1 MTEDE
6 LIREIQLKNQL
17 SELDGSPVPEYDPSD
32 GMDTVEEL
40 KRYIRFLYASLQD
53 KDKENSQMRKD
64 MAEIKDELKAA
75 NRRADEE
82 AAGRQR
88 LFEKLE
94 KFMDGQKS
102 DEDEKRKLLRKIET
116 LENRLAMANEALYGG
131 SRTCSDKYS
140 GQKNEGINDGRDDF
154 DGTTKSL
161 PEGTPGPVGKNPSSD
176 EGASQNDKPAVG
188 TPDDGQENSGQ
199 QTCYHGPSRKGCT
212 YIKEVIG
219 DPIVHESAVPEGC
232 RVIKV
237 KKPRKVKTIVQR
249 LEEHHFQ
256 RLLVEYP
263 DGTRKTITAPL
274 DEEGKDILGE
284 LVPGTGITAT
294 LLSFMI
300 FNRYTMASP
309 AYREAKN
316 RYPDMDWHP
325 CRQNLLNWEDKGAIM
340 LNMLLPALKDM
351 ALEEGANVNVDE
363 TWYRYQ
369 THFGHRKTYMWC
381 LVNRKAGI
389 VIFFYEDTVDENG
402 KVHSG
407 GRRRAVLKEF
417 LGDAKIQSLQSD
429 GYNVYMYL
437 DDEMVD
443 IEHICCLAHVHN
455 KLQEA
460 KKLGYKIV
468 DFLLAQIRK
477 LYNREKL
484 YAGNP
489 DYYTPERI
497 KAARNDDYT
506 NGIVNSM
513 HENLLD
519 LIAKGEENFPD
530 KVWRALNYF
539 YNFWDQI
546 FAYRHDGEYSIDNMA
561 VERALRPLTVQ
572 RKNALFFCSHKGARN
587 SGIYNTFI
595 STCQQKCRNFRDF
608 FVDYVREWNRG
619 RRDFG
624 RSSLSRLLQDGR
636 KNLVKLA
643 FNPTTN

>member
-6 LIREIQLKNQL
+6 LIREIQLKQQL
-17 SELDGSPVPEYDPSD
+17 SELDGSQVSEYDPSD
-32 GMDTVEEL
+32 GMETVEEL
-40 KRYIRFLYASLQD
+40 KKYVRFLYASLQE
-53 KDKENSQMRKD
+53 KDRENLQMKKD
-64 MAEIKDELKAA
+64 MAEIKDNLKSA

-82 AAGRQR
+82 AASRKR
-88 LFEKLE
+88 LFDKLE
-94 KFMDGQKS
+94 RFMDEQKS
-102 DEDEKRKLLRKIET
+102 ESDKYKELERKFET
-116 LENRLAMANEALYGG
+116 LQGRYDLLCAAHYGG
-131 SRTCSDKYS
+131 SKTCSDKYS

-154 DGTTKSL
+154 DGTRESL
-161 PEGTPGPVGKNPSSD
+161 PANTPGPVGSDRDKSSSESKSDKEPSSAD
-176 EGASQNDKPAVG
+176 SHGSDNPVEEETQS
-188 TPDDGQENSGQ
+188 
-199 QTCYHGPSRKGCT
+199 CYHGPSRKGCT
-212 YIKEVIG
+212 YVKEQVGEPIKHDCVVPDG
-219 DPIVHESAVPEGC
+219 CKIV
-232 RVIKV
+232 KV
-237 KKPRKVKTIVQR
+237 YKKPRIIKTIVQR
-249 LEEHHFQ
+249 LEEHHF
-256 RLLVEYP
+256 RKIRVEYA
-263 DGTRKTITAPL
+263 DGTRKTITVPS
-274 DEEGKDILGE
+274 DEEGKEILEE

-300 FNRYTMASP
+300 FNRYIMASP

-316 RYPDMDWHP
+316 RYPDMDWHT

-340 LNMLLPALKDM
+340 LNMLLPSLKEM

-389 VIFFYEDTVDENG
+389 VIFFYEDTVDEKG
-402 KVHSG
+402 KIHSG

-417 LGDAKIQSLQSD
+417 LGDAKIKSLQSD

-460 KKLGYKIV
+460 KKLGYEIV
-468 DFLLAQIRK
+468 DFFLSQIKK
-477 LYNREKL
+477 LYKREKL
-484 YAGNP
+484 YASKP
-489 DYYTPERI
+489 DYYTPDRI
-497 KAARNDDYT
+497 KDARNDEFT

-513 HENLLD
+513 HEQLLE
-519 LIAKGEENFPD
+519 LIAKGEDYFPD

-561 VERALRPLTVQ
+561 VERAIRPLTVQ
-572 RKNALFFCSHKGARN
+572 RENGLFFCSPKGAKN

-595 STCQQKCRNFRDF
+595 STCLQKCRNFRDF
-608 FVDYVREWNRG
+608 FVDYVRAWNQG

-624 RSSLSRLLQDGR
+624 
-636 KNLVKLA
+636 NLVRLVYA
-643 FNPTTN
+643 PCA

>member
-6 LIREIQLKNQL
+6 LIREIQLKQQL
-17 SELDGSPVPEYDPSD
+17 SELDGSQVSEYDPSD
-32 GMDTVEEL
+32 GMETVEEL
-40 KRYIRFLYASLQD
+40 KKYVRFLYASLQE
-53 KDKENSQMRKD
+53 KDRENLQMKKD
-64 MAEIKDELKAA
+64 MAEIKDNLKSA

-82 AAGRQR
+82 AASRKR
-88 LFEKLE
+88 LFDKLE
-94 KFMDGQKS
+94 RFMDEQKS
-102 DEDEKRKLLRKIET
+102 ENDKYKELERKFET
-116 LENRLAMANEALYGG
+116 LQGRYDLLCAAHYGG
-131 SRTCSDKYS
+131 SKTCSDKYS

-154 DGTTKSL
+154 DGTRESL
-161 PEGTPGPVGKNPSSD
+161 PANTPGPVGSDRDKSSSEIKSDKEPSS
-176 EGASQNDKPAVG
+176 A
-188 TPDDGQENSGQ
+188 DGHDSDNPVEEDTQS
-199 QTCYHGPSRKGCT
+199 CYHGPSRKGCT
-212 YIKEVIG
+212 YVKEQVGEPIKHDCVVPDG
-219 DPIVHESAVPEGC
+219 CKIV
-232 RVIKV
+232 KV
-237 KKPRKVKTIVQR
+237 YKKPRIIKTIVQR

-256 RLLVEYP
+256 KIRVEYA
-263 DGTRKTITAPL
+263 DGTRKTITVPS
-274 DEEGKDILGE
+274 DEEGKEILEE

-300 FNRYTMASP
+300 FNRYIMASP

-316 RYPDMDWHP
+316 RYPDMDWHT

-340 LNMLLPALKDM
+340 LNMLLPSLKEM

-389 VIFFYEDTVDENG
+389 VIFFYEDTVDEKG
-402 KVHSG
+402 KIHSG

-417 LGDAKIQSLQSD
+417 LGDAKIKSLQSD

-460 KKLGYKIV
+460 KKLGYEIV
-468 DFLLAQIRK
+468 DFFLSQIKK
-477 LYNREKL
+477 LYKREKL
-484 YAGNP
+484 YASKP
-489 DYYTPERI
+489 DYYTPDRI
-497 KAARNDDYT
+497 KDARNDEFT

-513 HENLLD
+513 HEQLLE
-519 LIAKGEENFPD
+519 LIAKGEDYFPD

-561 VERALRPLTVQ
+561 VERAIRPLTVQ
-572 RKNALFFCSHKGARN
+572 RKNGLFFCSPKGAKN

-595 STCQQKCRNFRDF
+595 STCLQKCRNFRDF
-608 FVDYVREWNRG
+608 FVDYVRAWNQG

-624 RSSLSRLLQDGR
+624 
-636 KNLVKLA
+636 NLVRLVYA
-643 FNPTTN
+643 PCA

>member
-1 MTEDE
+1 ME
-6 LIREIQLKNQL
+6 
-17 SELDGSPVPEYDPSD
+17 
-32 GMDTVEEL
+32 TVEEL
-40 KRYIRFLYASLQD
+40 KKYVRFLYASLQE
-53 KDKENSQMRKD
+53 KDRENLQMKKD
-64 MAEIKDELKAA
+64 MAEIKDNLKSA

-82 AAGRQR
+82 AASRKR
-88 LFEKLE
+88 LFDKLE
-94 KFMDGQKS
+94 RFMDEQKS
-102 DEDEKRKLLRKIET
+102 ESDRYKELERKFET
-116 LENRLAMANEALYGG
+116 LQGRYDLLCAAHYGG
-131 SRTCSDKYS
+131 SKTCSDKYS

-154 DGTTKSL
+154 DGTQESL
-161 PEGTPGPVGKNPSSD
+161 PANTPGPVGSDRDKSPSESRSDKEPSS
-176 EGASQNDKPAVG
+176 A
-188 TPDDGQENSGQ
+188 DGHDSDNPVEEETQSW
-199 QTCYHGPSRKGCT
+199 YHGPSRKGCT
-212 YIKEVIG
+212 YVKEQVGEPIKHDCVVPDG
-219 DPIVHESAVPEGC
+219 CKIV
-232 RVIKV
+232 KV
-237 KKPRKVKTIVQR
+237 YKKPRIIKTIVQR

-256 RLLVEYP
+256 KIRVEYA
-263 DGTRKTITAPL
+263 DGTRKTITVPS
-274 DEEGKDILGE
+274 DEEGKEILGE

-300 FNRYTMASP
+300 FNRYIMASP

-316 RYPDMDWHP
+316 RYPDMDWHT

-340 LNMLLPALKDM
+340 LNMLLPSLKEM

-389 VIFFYEDTVDENG
+389 VIFFYEDTVDEKG
-402 KVHSG
+402 KIHSG

-417 LGDAKIQSLQSD
+417 LGDAKIKSLQSD

-460 KKLGYKIV
+460 KKLGYEIV
-468 DFLLAQIRK
+468 DFFLSQIKK
-477 LYNREKL
+477 LYKREKL
-484 YAGNP
+484 YASKP
-489 DYYTPERI
+489 DYYTPDRI
-497 KAARNDDYT
+497 KDARNDEFT

-513 HENLLD
+513 HEQLLE
-519 LIAKGEENFPD
+519 LIAKGEDYFPD

-539 YNFWDQI
+539 HNFWDQI

-561 VERALRPLTVQ
+561 VERAIRPLTVQ
-572 RKNALFFCSHKGARN
+572 RKNGLFFCSPKGAKN

-595 STCQQKCRNFRDF
+595 STCLQKCRNFRDF
-608 FVDYVREWNRG
+608 FVDYVRAWNQG

-624 RSSLSRLLQDGR
+624 
-636 KNLVKLA
+636 NLVRLVYA
-643 FNPTTN
+643 PCA

>member
-6 LIREIQLKNQL
+6 LIREIQLKHQL
-17 SELDGSPVPEYDPSD
+17 SELDGSSVPEYDPSD
-32 GMDTVEEL
+32 GMETVEEL
-40 KRYIRFLYASLQD
+40 KKYVRFLYGSLQE
-53 KDKENSQMRKD
+53 KDRENIQIRKEMS
-64 MAEIKDELKAA
+64 EIKEELKAA

-82 AAGRQR
+82 AAGRKR

-94 KFMDGQKS
+94 KFMDDQKS
-102 DEDEKRKLLRKIET
+102 DDDEKKRLLRKIET
-116 LENRLAMANEALYGG
+116 LENRLAMANQALYGG
-131 SRTCSDKYS
+131 SKTCSDKYS

-154 DGTTKSL
+154 DGSEGSL
-161 PEGTPGPVGKNPSSD
+161 PDGTPGPVGKSSSSNED
-176 EGASQNDKPAVG
+176 YIKGEKSEGGAQIGEQDNA
-188 TPDDGQENSGQ
+188 EQ

-212 YIKEVIG
+212 YVKEVIG
-219 DPIVHESAVPEGC
+219 EPIKHDCIVPEGC
-232 RVIKV
+232 KVIKI
-237 KKPRKVKTIVQR
+237 KNPRKVKTIVQR

-256 RLLVEYP
+256 RILVEYP
-263 DGTRKTITAPL
+263 DGRRKTITAPA
-274 DEEGKDILGE
+274 DEEGKEILEE

-300 FNRYTMASP
+300 FNRYIMASP

-316 RYPDMDWHP
+316 RYPDMDWHT

-340 LNMLLPALKDM
+340 LNMLLPAVKEM
-351 ALEEGANVNVDE
+351 SLEDGANVNVDE

-369 THFGHRKTYMWC
+369 THFGHKKTYMWC

-389 VIFFYEDTVDENG
+389 VIFFYEDTVDKNG
-402 KVHSG
+402 KIHTG

-417 LGDAKIQSLQSD
+417 LGDAKIKSLQSD

-468 DFLLAQIRK
+468 DFFLAQIKK
-477 LYNREKL
+477 LYKREKL
-484 YAGNP
+484 YASKP

-497 KAARNDDYT
+497 KDARNDEYT

-513 HENLLD
+513 HEKMLD
-519 LIAKGEENFPD
+519 LIAKGEDYFPD

-539 YNFWDQI
+539 YNFWDKI
-546 FAYRHDGEYSIDNMA
+546 FAYRNDGEYSIDNMA
-561 VERALRPLTVQ
+561 VERAIRPLTVQ
-572 RKNALFFCSHKGARN
+572 RKNGLFFCSPKGAKN

-595 STCQQKCRNFRDF
+595 STCLQKCRNFRDF
-608 FVDYVREWNRG
+608 FVDYVKAWNQG
-619 RRDFG
+619 RRDFT
-624 RSSLSRLLQDGR
+624 
-636 KNLVKLA
+636 NLVRLA
-643 FNPTTN
+643 FAPCA

>member
-6 LIREIQLKNQL
+6 LIREIQLKNRL
-17 SELDGSPVPEYDPSD
+17 SELDGTPASEYDPSD

-40 KRYIRFLYASLQD
+40 KKYVRFLYGMNQE
-53 KDKENSQMRKD
+53 KDRRILKMEKD
-64 MAEIKDELKAA
+64 MSEIKDELKEA

-82 AAGRQR
+82 AEGRKC

-94 KFMDGQKS
+94 RFMDGQKC
-102 DEDEKRKLLRKIET
+102 DKDEKQALLRKIET
-116 LENRLAMANEALYGG
+116 LESRLALANQALYGG
-131 SRTCSDKYS
+131 SKTCNDKYL
-140 GQKNEGINDGRDDF
+140 GQKSEGINDGREDF
-154 DGTTKSL
+154 DGTEGSL
-161 PEGTPGPVGKNPSSD
+161 PDGTPGPVGKASDGKEKGAQEPEPGTGNADVSSPG
-176 EGASQNDKPAVG
+176 E
-188 TPDDGQENSGQ
+188 ERQ
-199 QTCYHGPSRKGCT
+199 QCYHGPSRKGSS
-212 YIKEVIG
+212 YVKEVVG
-219 DPIVHESAVPEGC
+219 DPIEHECVAPEEC
-232 RVIKV
+232 KIIRVM
-237 KKPRKVKTIVQR
+237 KPRKIKTIVQR

-263 DGTRKTITAPL
+263 DGTRKVITIPP
-274 DEEGKDILGE
+274 DEEGKEILEE

-300 FNRYTMASP
+300 FNRYIMASP

-316 RYPDMDWHP
+316 RYPDMDWHT
-325 CRQNLLNWEDKGAIM
+325 CRQNLLNWEDKGAI
-340 LNMLLPALKDM
+340 LLSMLLPALKEE
-351 ALEEGANVNVDE
+351 ALQEGANVNVDE

-389 VIFFYEDTVDENG
+389 VIFFYEDTVDKNG
-402 KVHSG
+402 KVHTG

-417 LGDAKIQSLQSD
+417 LGDAKIKSLQSD

-468 DFLLAQIRK
+468 DFFLAEIKK
-477 LYNREKL
+477 LYKRERL
-484 YAGNP
+484 YASNP
-489 DYYTPERI
+489 GYYTAERI
-497 KAARNDDYT
+497 KDARNDEYT
-506 NGIVNSM
+506 EGIVNGM
-513 HENLLD
+513 HARLLG

-539 YNFWDQI
+539 HNFWDQI
-546 FAYRHDGEYSIDNMA
+546 FAYRNDGEYSIDNMA
-561 VERALRPLTVQ
+561 AERAIRPLTVQ
-572 RKNALFFCSHKGARN
+572 RKNWLFLCSPRGAKN

-595 STCQQKCRNFRDF
+595 STCMQKTRSFRDF
-608 FVDYVREWNRG
+608 FVDYVRAWNRG

-624 RSSLSRLLQDGR
+624 
-636 KNLVKLA
+636 NLVKLA
-643 FNPTTN
+643 FAPAAN

>member
-6 LIREIQLKNQL
+6 LIREIQLKQQL
-17 SELDGSPVPEYDPSD
+17 SELDGSQVSEYDPSD
-32 GMDTVEEL
+32 GMETVEEL
-40 KRYIRFLYASLQD
+40 KKYVRFLYASLQE
-53 KDKENSQMRKD
+53 KDRENLQMKKD
-64 MAEIKDELKAA
+64 MAEIKDNLKSA

-82 AAGRQR
+82 AASRKR
-88 LFEKLE
+88 LFDKLE
-94 KFMDGQKS
+94 RFMDEQKS
-102 DEDEKRKLLRKIET
+102 ESDKYKELERKFET
-116 LENRLAMANEALYGG
+116 LQGRYDLLCAAHYGG
-131 SRTCSDKYS
+131 SKTCSDKYS

-154 DGTTKSL
+154 DGTRESL
-161 PEGTPGPVGKNPSSD
+161 PANTPGPVGSDRDKSSSGSKSDKEPSS
-176 EGASQNDKPAVG
+176 A
-188 TPDDGQENSGQ
+188 DGHDSDNPVEEDTQS
-199 QTCYHGPSRKGCT
+199 CYHGPSRKGCT
-212 YIKEVIG
+212 YVKEQVGEPIKHDCVVPDG
-219 DPIVHESAVPEGC
+219 CKIV
-232 RVIKV
+232 KV
-237 KKPRKVKTIVQR
+237 YKKPRIIKTIVQR

-256 RLLVEYP
+256 KIRVEYA
-263 DGTRKTITAPL
+263 DGTRKTITVPA
-274 DEEGKDILGE
+274 DEEGKEILEE

-300 FNRYTMASP
+300 FNRYIMASP

-316 RYPDMDWHP
+316 RYPDMDWHT

-340 LNMLLPALKDM
+340 LNMLLPSLKEM

-389 VIFFYEDTVDENG
+389 VIFFYEDTVDEKG
-402 KVHSG
+402 KIHSG

-417 LGDAKIQSLQSD
+417 LGDAKIKSLQSD

-468 DFLLAQIRK
+468 DFFLSQIKK
-477 LYNREKL
+477 LYKREKL
-484 YAGNP
+484 YASKP
-489 DYYTPERI
+489 DYYTPDRI
-497 KAARNDDYT
+497 KDARNDEFT

-513 HENLLD
+513 HEQLLE
-519 LIAKGEENFPD
+519 LIAKGEDYFPD

-539 YNFWDQI
+539 HNFWDQI

-561 VERALRPLTVQ
+561 VERAIRPLTVQ
-572 RKNALFFCSHKGARN
+572 RKNGLFFCSPKGAKN

-595 STCQQKCRNFRDF
+595 STCLQKCRNFRDF
-608 FVDYVREWNRG
+608 FVDYVRAWNQG

-624 RSSLSRLLQDGR
+624 
-636 KNLVKLA
+636 NLVRLVYA
-643 FNPTTN
+643 PCA

>member
-1 MTEDE
+1 MLAE
-6 LIREIQLKNQL
+6 L
-17 SELDGSPVPEYDPSD
+17 PVKSGLRSY
-32 GMDTVEEL
+32 GGL
-40 KRYIRFLYASLQD
+40 RFLYASLQE
-53 KDKENSQMRKD
+53 KDRENLQMKKD
-64 MAEIKDELKAA
+64 MAEIKDNLKSA

-82 AAGRQR
+82 AASRKR
-88 LFEKLE
+88 LFDKLE
-94 KFMDGQKS
+94 RFMDEQKS
-102 DEDEKRKLLRKIET
+102 ESDRYKELERKYET
-116 LENRLAMANEALYGG
+116 LQGRYDLLCAAHYGG
-131 SRTCSDKYS
+131 SKTCSDKYS

-154 DGTTKSL
+154 DGTQESL
-161 PEGTPGPVGKNPSSD
+161 PANTPGPVGSDRDKSSSESKSDKEPSS
-176 EGASQNDKPAVG
+176 A
-188 TPDDGQENSGQ
+188 DGHDSDNPVEEETQSW
-199 QTCYHGPSRKGCT
+199 YHGPSRKGCT
-212 YIKEVIG
+212 YVKEQVGEPIKHDCVVPDG
-219 DPIVHESAVPEGC
+219 CKIV
-232 RVIKV
+232 KV
-237 KKPRKVKTIVQR
+237 YKKPRIIKTIVQR

-256 RLLVEYP
+256 KIRVEYA
-263 DGTRKTITAPL
+263 DGTRKTITVPS
-274 DEEGKDILGE
+274 DEEGKEILGE

-300 FNRYTMASP
+300 FNRYIMASP

-316 RYPDMDWHP
+316 RYPDMDWHT

-340 LNMLLPALKDM
+340 LNMLLPSLKEM

-389 VIFFYEDTVDENG
+389 VIFFYEDTVDEKG
-402 KVHSG
+402 KIHSG

-417 LGDAKIQSLQSD
+417 LGDAKIKSLQSD

-460 KKLGYKIV
+460 KKLGYEIV
-468 DFLLAQIRK
+468 DFFLSQIKK
-477 LYNREKL
+477 LYKREKL
-484 YAGNP
+484 YASKP
-489 DYYTPERI
+489 DYYTPDRI
-497 KAARNDDYT
+497 KDARNDEFT

-513 HENLLD
+513 HEKLLE
-519 LIAKGEENFPD
+519 LIAKGEDYFPD
-530 KVWRALNYF
+530 KVWKALNYF

-561 VERALRPLTVQ
+561 VERAIRPLTVQ
-572 RKNALFFCSHKGARN
+572 RKNGLFFCSPKGAKN

-595 STCQQKCRNFRDF
+595 STCLQKCRNFRDF
-608 FVDYVREWNRG
+608 FVDYVRAWNQG

-624 RSSLSRLLQDGR
+624 
-636 KNLVKLA
+636 NLVRLVYA
-643 FNPTTN
+643 PCA

>member
-1 MTEDE
+1 MTEDG
-6 LIREIQLKNQL
+6 LIREIQLKQQL
-17 SELDGSPVPEYDPSD
+17 SELDGSQVSEYDPSD
-32 GMDTVEEL
+32 GMETVEEL
-40 KRYIRFLYASLQD
+40 KKYVRFLYASLQE
-53 KDKENSQMRKD
+53 KDRENLQMKKD
-64 MAEIKDELKAA
+64 MAEIKDNLKSA

-82 AAGRQR
+82 AASRKR
-88 LFEKLE
+88 LFDKLE
-94 KFMDGQKS
+94 RFMDEQKS
-102 DEDEKRKLLRKIET
+102 ESDKYKELERKFET
-116 LENRLAMANEALYGG
+116 LQGRYDLLCAAHYGG
-131 SRTCSDKYS
+131 SKTCSDKYS

-154 DGTTKSL
+154 DGTQESL
-161 PEGTPGPVGKNPSSD
+161 PANTPGPVGSDRDKSPSEGRSDKEPSS
-176 EGASQNDKPAVG
+176 A
-188 TPDDGQENSGQ
+188 DGHDSDNPVEEETQSW
-199 QTCYHGPSRKGCT
+199 YHGPSRKGCT
-212 YIKEVIG
+212 YVKEQVGEPIKHDCVVPDG
-219 DPIVHESAVPEGC
+219 CKIV
-232 RVIKV
+232 KV
-237 KKPRKVKTIVQR
+237 YKKPRIIKTIVQR

-256 RLLVEYP
+256 KIRVEYA
-263 DGTRKTITAPL
+263 DGTRKTITVPS
-274 DEEGKDILGE
+274 DEEGKEILGE

-300 FNRYTMASP
+300 FNRYIMASP

-316 RYPDMDWHP
+316 RYPDMDWHT

-340 LNMLLPALKDM
+340 LNMLLPSLKEM

-389 VIFFYEDTVDENG
+389 VIFFYEDTVDEKG
-402 KVHSG
+402 KIHSG

-417 LGDAKIQSLQSD
+417 LGDAKIKSLQSD

-460 KKLGYKIV
+460 KKLGYEIV
-468 DFLLAQIRK
+468 DFFLSQIKK
-477 LYNREKL
+477 LYKREKL
-484 YAGNP
+484 YASKP
-489 DYYTPERI
+489 DYYTPDRI
-497 KAARNDDYT
+497 KDARNDEFT

-513 HENLLD
+513 HERLLEY
-519 LIAKGEENFPD
+519 IAKGEDYFPD

-561 VERALRPLTVQ
+561 VERAIRPLTVQ
-572 RKNALFFCSHKGARN
+572 RKNSLFLCSEKGAKN

-595 STCQQKCRNFRDF
+595 STCVQQCRNFRDF
-608 FVDYVREWNRG
+608 FVDYVKAWNQG

-624 RSSLSRLLQDGR
+624 
-636 KNLVKLA
+636 NLIKLA
-643 FNPTTN
+643 FAPCA

>member
-6 LIREIQLKNQL
+6 LIREIQLQQQL
-17 SELDGSPVPEYDPSD
+17 SELDGSQVSEYDPSD
-32 GMDTVEEL
+32 GMETVEEL
-40 KRYIRFLYASLQD
+40 KKYVRFLYASLQE
-53 KDKENSQMRKD
+53 KDRENLQMKKD
-64 MAEIKDELKAA
+64 MAEIKDNLKSA

-82 AAGRQR
+82 AASRKR
-88 LFEKLE
+88 LFDKLE
-94 KFMDGQKS
+94 RFMDEQKS
-102 DEDEKRKLLRKIET
+102 ESDKYKELERKFET
-116 LENRLAMANEALYGG
+116 LQGRYDLLCAAHYGG
-131 SRTCSDKYS
+131 SKTCSDKYS

-154 DGTTKSL
+154 DGTQESL
-161 PEGTPGPVGKNPSSD
+161 PANTPGPVGSDRDKSPSESRSDKEPSS
-176 EGASQNDKPAVG
+176 A
-188 TPDDGQENSGQ
+188 DGHDSDNPVEEETQSW
-199 QTCYHGPSRKGCT
+199 YHGPSRKGCT
-212 YIKEVIG
+212 YVKEQVGEPIKHDCVVPDG
-219 DPIVHESAVPEGC
+219 CKIV
-232 RVIKV
+232 KV
-237 KKPRKVKTIVQR
+237 YKKPRIIKTIVQR

-256 RLLVEYP
+256 KIRVEYA
-263 DGTRKTITAPL
+263 DGTRKTITVPS
-274 DEEGKDILGE
+274 DEEGKEILGE

-300 FNRYTMASP
+300 FNRYIMASP

-316 RYPDMDWHP
+316 RYPDMDWHT

-340 LNMLLPALKDM
+340 LNMLLPSLKEM

-389 VIFFYEDTVDENG
+389 VIFFYEDTVDEKG
-402 KVHSG
+402 KIHSG

-417 LGDAKIQSLQSD
+417 LGDAKIKSLQSD

-460 KKLGYKIV
+460 KKLGYEIV
-468 DFLLAQIRK
+468 DFFLSQIKK
-477 LYNREKL
+477 LYKREKL
-484 YAGNP
+484 YASKP
-489 DYYTPERI
+489 DYYTPDRI
-497 KAARNDDYT
+497 KDARNDEFT

-513 HENLLD
+513 HEQLLE
-519 LIAKGEENFPD
+519 LIAKGEDYFPD

-539 YNFWDQI
+539 HNFWDQI

-561 VERALRPLTVQ
+561 VERAIRPLTVQ
-572 RKNALFFCSHKGARN
+572 RKNGLFFCSPKGAKN

-595 STCQQKCRNFRDF
+595 STCLQKCRNFRDF
-608 FVDYVREWNRG
+608 FVDYVRAWNQG

-624 RSSLSRLLQDGR
+624 
-636 KNLVKLA
+636 NLVRLVYA
-643 FNPTTN
+643 PCA

>member
-1 MTEDE
+1 M
-6 LIREIQLKNQL
+6 IREIQLKHQL
-17 SELDGSPVPEYDPSD
+17 SELDGTPVPEYDPSD
-32 GMDTVEEL
+32 GMETVEEL
-40 KRYIRFLYASLQD
+40 KKYVRFLYGSLQD
-53 KDKENSQMRKD
+53 KDRENLQIRKEMS
-64 MAEIKDELKAA
+64 EIKEELKTA

-82 AAGRQR
+82 AAGRKR

-94 KFMDGQKS
+94 KFMDDQKS
-102 DEDEKRKLLRKIET
+102 KDDENRKLLRKIET
-116 LENRLAMANEALYGG
+116 LENRLAMANQALYGG
-131 SRTCSDKYS
+131 SKTYSDKYS
-140 GQKNEGINDGRDDF
+140 DQKNEGINDGRDDF
-154 DGTTKSL
+154 DGTEESL
-161 PEGTPGPVGKNPSSD
+161 PAGTPGPVGKCSSSC
-176 EGASQNDKPAVG
+176 EGKGGESADR
-188 TPDDGQENSGQ
+188 TPDAGQVDVEQ
-199 QTCYHGPSRKGCT
+199 QSCYHGPSRKGWT
-212 YIKEVIG
+212 YVKEVIG
-219 DPIVHESAVPEGC
+219 EPIEHECVIPEGC
-232 RVIKV
+232 KVLKV

-256 RLLVEYP
+256 RVLVEYP
-263 DGTRKTITAPL
+263 DGTKKTITAPI
-274 DEEGKDILGE
+274 DDEGKEILE
-284 LVPGTGITAT
+284 EVVPGTGITAT

-300 FNRYTMASP
+300 FNRYIMASP

-316 RYPDMDWHP
+316 RYPDMDWHT

-351 ALEEGANVNVDE
+351 ALEDGANVNVDE

-369 THFGHRKTYMWC
+369 THFGHKKTYMWC

-389 VIFFYEDTVDENG
+389 VIFFYEDTVDKNG
-402 KVHSG
+402 KIHSG

-417 LGDAKIQSLQSD
+417 LGDAKIKSLQSD

-468 DFLLAQIRK
+468 DFFLAQIKK
-477 LYNREKL
+477 LYKREKQ
-484 YAGNP
+484 YASNP
-489 DYYTPERI
+489 DFYTPERI
-497 KAARNDDYT
+497 RDARNDEYT
-506 NGIVNSM
+506 NDIVNSM
-513 HENLLD
+513 HKQLLD
-519 LIAKGEENFPD
+519 LIAKGEDYFPD

-546 FAYRHDGEYSIDNMA
+546 FAYRKDGDYSIDNMA

-572 RKNALFFCSHKGARN
+572 RKNGLFFCSPKGAKN

-624 RSSLSRLLQDGR
+624 R
-636 KNLVKLA
+636 LVRLA
-643 FNPTTN
+643 FSPATN

>member
-6 LIREIQLKNQL
+6 LIREIQLKQQL
-17 SELDGSPVPEYDPSD
+17 SELDGSQVSEYDPSD
-32 GMDTVEEL
+32 GMETVEEL
-40 KRYIRFLYASLQD
+40 KKYVRFLYASLQE
-53 KDKENSQMRKD
+53 KDRENLQMKKD
-64 MAEIKDELKAA
+64 MAEIKDNLKSA

-82 AAGRQR
+82 AASRKR
-88 LFEKLE
+88 LFDKLE
-94 KFMDGQKS
+94 RFMDEQKS
-102 DEDEKRKLLRKIET
+102 ESDKYKELERKFET
-116 LENRLAMANEALYGG
+116 LQGRYDLLCAAHYGG
-131 SRTCSDKYS
+131 SKTCSDKYS

-154 DGTTKSL
+154 DGTQESL
-161 PEGTPGPVGKNPSSD
+161 PANTPGPVGSDRDKSPSEGRSDKEPSS
-176 EGASQNDKPAVG
+176 A
-188 TPDDGQENSGQ
+188 DGHDSDNPVEEETQSW
-199 QTCYHGPSRKGCT
+199 YHGPSRKGCT
-212 YIKEVIG
+212 YVKEQVGEPIKHDCVVPDG
-219 DPIVHESAVPEGC
+219 CKIV
-232 RVIKV
+232 KV
-237 KKPRKVKTIVQR
+237 YKKPRIIKTIVQR

-256 RLLVEYP
+256 KIRVEYA
-263 DGTRKTITAPL
+263 DGTRKTITVPS
-274 DEEGKDILGE
+274 DEEGKEILGE

-300 FNRYTMASP
+300 FNRYIMASP

-316 RYPDMDWHP
+316 KYPDMDWHT

-340 LNMLLPALKDM
+340 LNMLLPSLKEM

-389 VIFFYEDTVDENG
+389 VIFFYEDTVDEKG
-402 KVHSG
+402 KIHSG

-417 LGDAKIQSLQSD
+417 LGDAKIKSLQSD

-460 KKLGYKIV
+460 KKLGYEIV
-468 DFLLAQIRK
+468 DFFLSQIKK
-477 LYNREKL
+477 LYKREKL
-484 YAGNP
+484 YASKP
-489 DYYTPERI
+489 DYYTPDRI
-497 KAARNDDYT
+497 KDARNDEFT

-513 HENLLD
+513 HEKLLE
-519 LIAKGEENFPD
+519 LIAKGEDYFPD

-539 YNFWDQI
+539 HNFWDQI

-561 VERALRPLTVQ
+561 VERAIRPLTVQ
-572 RKNALFFCSHKGARN
+572 RKNGLFFCSPKGAKN

-595 STCQQKCRNFRDF
+595 STCLQKCRNFRDF
-608 FVDYVREWNRG
+608 FVDYVRAWNQG

-624 RSSLSRLLQDGR
+624 
-636 KNLVKLA
+636 NLVRLVYA
-643 FNPTTN
+643 PCA

>member
-6 LIREIQLKNQL
+6 LIREIQLKQQL
-17 SELDGSPVPEYDPSD
+17 SELDGSQVSEYDPSD
-32 GMDTVEEL
+32 GMETVEEL
-40 KRYIRFLYASLQD
+40 KKYVRFLYASLQE
-53 KDKENSQMRKD
+53 KDRENLQMKKD
-64 MAEIKDELKAA
+64 MAEIKDNLKSA

-82 AAGRQR
+82 AASRKR
-88 LFEKLE
+88 LFDKLE
-94 KFMDGQKS
+94 RFMDEQKS
-102 DEDEKRKLLRKIET
+102 ESDKYKELERKFET
-116 LENRLAMANEALYGG
+116 LQGRYDLLCAAHYGG
-131 SRTCSDKYS
+131 SKTCSDKYS

-154 DGTTKSL
+154 DGTQESL
-161 PEGTPGPVGKNPSSD
+161 PANTLGPVGGDRDKSSSESKSDKEPSSAD
-176 EGASQNDKPAVG
+176 SHDSDNPVEDTQSW
-188 TPDDGQENSGQ
+188 
-199 QTCYHGPSRKGCT
+199 YHGPSRKGCT
-212 YIKEVIG
+212 YVKEQVGEPIKHDCVVPDG
-219 DPIVHESAVPEGC
+219 CKIV
-232 RVIKV
+232 KV
-237 KKPRKVKTIVQR
+237 YKKPRIIKTIVQR

-256 RLLVEYP
+256 KIRVEYA
-263 DGTRKTITAPL
+263 DGTRKTITVPS
-274 DEEGKDILGE
+274 DEEGREILEE

-300 FNRYTMASP
+300 FNRYIMASP

-316 RYPDMDWHP
+316 RYPDMDWHT

-340 LNMLLPALKDM
+340 LNMLLPSLKEM

-389 VIFFYEDTVDENG
+389 VIFFYEDTVDEKG
-402 KVHSG
+402 KIHSG

-417 LGDAKIQSLQSD
+417 LGDAKIKSLQSD

-460 KKLGYKIV
+460 KKLGYEIV
-468 DFLLAQIRK
+468 DFFLSQIKK
-477 LYNREKL
+477 LYKREKL
-484 YAGNP
+484 YASKP
-489 DYYTPERI
+489 DYYNPDRI
-497 KAARNDDYT
+497 KDARNDEFT

-513 HENLLD
+513 HEKLLE
-519 LIAKGEENFPD
+519 LIAKGEDYFPD

-539 YNFWDQI
+539 HNFWDQI
-546 FAYRHDGEYSIDNMA
+546 FAYRHDGEYSIDNMV
-561 VERALRPLTVQ
+561 VERAIRPLTVQ
-572 RKNALFFCSHKGARN
+572 RKNGLFFCSPKGAKN

-595 STCQQKCRNFRDF
+595 STCLQKCRNFRDF
-608 FVDYVREWNRG
+608 FVDYVKAWNQG

-624 RSSLSRLLQDGR
+624 
-636 KNLVKLA
+636 NLVRLVYA
-643 FNPTTN
+643 P

>member
-6 LIREIQLKNQL
+6 LIREIQLKQQL
-17 SELDGSPVPEYDPSD
+17 SELDGSQVSEYDPSD
-32 GMDTVEEL
+32 GMETVEEL
-40 KRYIRFLYASLQD
+40 KKYVRFLYASLQE
-53 KDKENSQMRKD
+53 KDRENLQMKKD
-64 MAEIKDELKAA
+64 MAEIKDNLKSA

-82 AAGRQR
+82 AASRKR
-88 LFEKLE
+88 LFDKLE
-94 KFMDGQKS
+94 RFMDEQKS
-102 DEDEKRKLLRKIET
+102 ENDKYKELERKFET
-116 LENRLAMANEALYGG
+116 LQGRYDLLCAAHYGG
-131 SRTCSDKYS
+131 SKTCSDKYS

-154 DGTTKSL
+154 DGTRESL
-161 PEGTPGPVGKNPSSD
+161 PANTPGPVGSDCDKSSSEIKSDKEPSS
-176 EGASQNDKPAVG
+176 A
-188 TPDDGQENSGQ
+188 DGHDSDNPVEEDTQS
-199 QTCYHGPSRKGCT
+199 CYHGPSRKGCT
-212 YIKEVIG
+212 YVKEQVGEPIKHDCVVPDG
-219 DPIVHESAVPEGC
+219 CKIV
-232 RVIKV
+232 KV
-237 KKPRKVKTIVQR
+237 YKKPRIIKTIVQR

-256 RLLVEYP
+256 KIRVEYA
-263 DGTRKTITAPL
+263 DGTRKTITVPS
-274 DEEGKDILGE
+274 DEEGKEILEE

-300 FNRYTMASP
+300 FNRYIMASP

-316 RYPDMDWHP
+316 RYPDMDWHT

-340 LNMLLPALKDM
+340 LNMLLPSLKEM

-389 VIFFYEDTVDENG
+389 VIFFYEDTVDEKG
-402 KVHSG
+402 KIHSG

-417 LGDAKIQSLQSD
+417 LGDAKIKSLQSD

-460 KKLGYKIV
+460 KKLGYEIV
-468 DFLLAQIRK
+468 DFFLSQIKK
-477 LYNREKL
+477 LYKREKL
-484 YAGNP
+484 YASKP
-489 DYYTPERI
+489 DYYTPDRI
-497 KAARNDDYT
+497 KDARNDEFT

-513 HENLLD
+513 HEQLLE
-519 LIAKGEENFPD
+519 LIAKGEDYFPD

-561 VERALRPLTVQ
+561 VERAIRPLTVQ
-572 RKNALFFCSHKGARN
+572 RKNGLFFCSPKGAKN

-595 STCQQKCRNFRDF
+595 STCLQKCRNFRDF
-608 FVDYVREWNRG
+608 FVDYVRAWNQG

-624 RSSLSRLLQDGR
+624 
-636 KNLVKLA
+636 NLVRLVYA
-643 FNPTTN
+643 PCA